1 MFNKAVQ
8 QGRGMHSGERTLRYV
23 DSPSAART
31 SLVDFSASCQIFSLS
46 PFMFVVEMSHGSR

>member
-8 QGRGMHSGERTLRYV
+8 QGRNMRSRDRTHRYV
-23 DSPSAART
+23 DSLSAART

-46 PFMFVVEMSHGSR
+46 PFMFVVEMLHGSR